1 MKVDSHHHLWT
12 LARGDYGWMTPD
24 LGPIYQDFAPL
35 DLAPHLS
42 AAGIEKTV
50 VVQAADTL
58 AETEF
63 LLSLAADT
71 PWIAGVVGWIDME
84 ADSALADLA
93 RLAQNPLFKGIRPMI
108 QSLADD
114 DWILR
119 PGLNRVFD
127 ALVEADLAFDALVL
141 PRHLPQLLQRL
152 TQHPD
157 LRCVIDH
164 CAKPELAT
172 GQIDPWRDDM
182 ARLARDSGAFC
193 KFSGLVTEAG
203 PGYTLD
209 TLRPVAEHVIA
220 EFGPARLMFGSDW
233 PVLDLAGDYAGWL
246 VMVEALIEGFGAEDL
261 SGFWGG
267 NAIGFYQL

>member
-24 LGPIYQDFAPL
+24 LGPIYQDFTPL

-71 PWIAGVVGWIDME
+71 PWIAGVVGWIEME

-119 PGLNRVFD
+119 PGLDRVFD
-127 ALVEADLAFDALVL
+127 ALVEADLAFEALVL

-172 GQIDPWRDDM
+172 GRIDPWREDM

-193 KFSGLVTEAG
+193 KISGLVTEAG
-203 PGYTLD
+203 PSYTLD
-209 TLRPVAEHVIA
+209 TLRPAAEHVIA
-220 EFGPARLMFGSDW
+220 EFGAARLMFGSDW
-233 PVLDLAGDYAGWL
+233 PVLNLAGDYASWL
-246 VMVEALIEGFGAEDL
+246 AMVEALIEGFGAEDL

-267 NAIGFYQL
+267 NAIGCYQL